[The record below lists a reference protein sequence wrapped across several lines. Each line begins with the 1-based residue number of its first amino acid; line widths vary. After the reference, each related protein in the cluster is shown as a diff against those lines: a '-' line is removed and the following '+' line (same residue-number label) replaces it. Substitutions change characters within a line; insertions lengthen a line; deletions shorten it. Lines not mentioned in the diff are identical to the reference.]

1 MHLWNIPSSQSHS
14 FLLLLSLLILLLNI
28 CLYCFLKYCYFYI
41 SLSLV
46 EENKTKSEYNSAER
60 RLGDFCASDTLVLLR
75 SGICHVAE
83 NVIKQ
88 PKPQWADV
96 FPEPS
101 VCCFSFLFFFL
112 HLCGEA
118 CQCCSIR
125 HCVVNTTVKQTT
137 VKFLPID
144 LQSLAM
150 SSWRHSM
157 SSRALWVI
165 LACASII
172 DPHFVS
178 KIQVEGVKIKKEKY
192 RG

>member
-1 MHLWNIPSSQSHS
+1 M
-14 FLLLLSLLILLLNI
+14 
-28 CLYCFLKYCYFYI
+28 YFQ
-41 SLSLV
+41 SLV
-46 EENKTKSEYNSAER
+46 
-60 RLGDFCASDTLVLLR
+60 CV
-75 SGICHVAE
+75 V
-83 NVIKQ
+83 
-88 PKPQWADV
+88 
-96 FPEPS
+96 
-101 VCCFSFLFFFL
+101 FFL

-178 KIQVEGVKIKKEKY
+178 KIQVEGVKKKNKKNTKAKLGKVVQPQRDLKLR
-192 RG
+192 RGNKTTILFSASSFYISLQFKSTKLNYVTVSQGLMICFIWIVLLGLLVLLIQTKNIVEYLTPRLH